1 MTDSFP
7 LPQSS
12 DAILGGQAPP
22 TGAVLGGLAGIKQ
35 RLANSAGNHQ
45 ATLADALN
53 YGQPGL
59 NLLMQIL
66 LEAEFLNSEQLQQ
79 AAYDVLRDRPE
90 PNVQSALRAYNPY
103 PYFACLNTHLYSG
116 DAVMGLF
123 GTEPFVRSVVLSPD
137 GQTLVGRSGATIQA
151 FSMKTGHILA
161 TFALPIGTD
170 DVSAAIGEWYPH
182 LKVWSIRNGE
192 IDRQA
197 GYEDSH
203 LAFFPDGQTVASG
216 GNNGTVRLWN
226 RHTGTLIG
234 TLHETRSVVNAVAV
248 SPDGQT
254 LVDGTYSPVITIW
267 HVPTKQIV
275 MKLNAHKGPIWDVAI
290 TPDGQTLVSASGDS
304 TIRVW
309 DLPTGQE
316 RYTLRGH
323 QDSVST
329 IAISADRR
337 ILVSGSA
344 DKTVKVW
351 NLQTGRKLQTLTGH
365 THSILSVT
373 ISSNKQWI
381 VSGSRDGTIKIW
393 GMPSTV

>member
-12 DAILGGQAPP
+12 DAILGSQAPP
-22 TGAVLGGLAGIKQ
+22 TGAILGGLAGIKQ
-35 RLANSAGNHQ
+35 RLANPAGNHQ

-90 PNVQSALRAYNPY
+90 PNVQSVLRTYNPY

-151 FSMKTGHILA
+151 LSMKTGHILT
-161 TFALPIGTD
+161 TFVLPIRTD
-170 DVSAAIGEWYPH
+170 DVNAAIGEWYPH

-197 GYEDSH
+197 GYADSH

-216 GNNGTVRLWN
+216 GNDGTVRLWS
-226 RHTGTLIG
+226 RHTGTLMG

-248 SPDGQT
+248 SPNGQT

-267 HVPTKQIV
+267 YVPTKQ
-275 MKLNAHKGPIWDVAI
+275 M
-290 TPDGQTLVSASGDS
+290 
-304 TIRVW
+304 
-309 DLPTGQE
+309 
-316 RYTLRGH
+316 
-323 QDSVST
+323 
-329 IAISADRR
+329 
-337 ILVSGSA
+337 
-344 DKTVKVW
+344 
-351 NLQTGRKLQTLTGH
+351 LQTLTGH

-373 ISSNKQWI
+373 ISTNKQWI